1 MNVPPAL
8 PGWGLPLLHTARPRG
23 PGGSTMTDDDT
34 TKAAC
39 LYMLERGLAH
49 PEELAKLSK
58 RSRQIIRIW
67 AQQYPDARAEFL
79 KKKWAKAL
87 LSAGK
92 TR

>member
-1 MNVPPAL
+1 
-8 PGWGLPLLHTARPRG
+8 
-23 PGGSTMTDDDT
+23 MTDDDR

-49 PEELAKLSK
+49 PVELEQLSG

-87 LSAGK
+87 LSADK
-92 TR
+92 NR